1 MADFSQTEVRHLVRF
16 RHTIRRL
23 LRASEEAARLA
34 GLSPHHHQLLLGI
47 AGFTDR
53 PYATIS
59 ELAEFLQ
66 LRHHSVVGLVDR
78 AEAMGLVRRRHNPA
92 NRREVYV
99 SLTGEGSQKLRALAS
114 LHRKELN
121 GMRRSL
127 DILDF
132 ASDHAPKRTKP
143 RPAKKRGRPREPKA

>member
-1 MADFSQTEVRHLVRF
+1 MAEFSQTEVRHLVRF

-34 GLSPHHHQLLLGI
+34 GLSPHQHQLLLGI
-47 AGFTDR
+47 AGFTDK
-53 PYATIS
+53 PYASIS

-78 AEAMGLVRRRHNPA
+78 AEEVGLVRRRHNPT
-92 NRREVYV
+92 NRREVHV
-99 SLTGEGSQKLRALAS
+99 SLTAEGAQKLRALAS
-114 LHRKELN
+114 PHRKELN

-127 DILDF
+127 DILDVV
-132 ASDHAPKRTKP
+132 SRPKSHS
-143 RPAKKRGRPREPKA
+143 AKKRGRPRQRKARSA

>member
-1 MADFSQTEVRHLVRF
+1 MAEFSQMEVRHLVRF

-23 LRASEEAARLA
+23 LRASEDAARLA
-34 GLSPHHHQLLLGI
+34 GLSPHQHQLLLGI

-53 PYATIS
+53 SYATIG

-92 NRREVYV
+92 DRREVYV
-99 SLTGEGSQKLRALAS
+99 SLTGEGSQKLRALAN

-127 DILDF
+127 DILDVVGKPK
-132 ASDHAPKRTKP
+132 SHAAKR
-143 RPAKKRGRPREPKA
+143 RPAPRLRKGRKA

>member
-1 MADFSQTEVRHLVRF
+1 MADFSQTEIRYLARF

-47 AGFTDR
+47 AGFTGK

-78 AEAMGLVRRRHNPA
+78 AEDIGLVRRRHNPN
-92 NRREVYV
+92 NRREVHV
-99 SLTGEGSQKLRALAS
+99 SLTAEGEKRLRALAG

-127 DILDF
+127 DILDV
-132 ASDHAPKRTKP
+132 ASDTGARRGAKP
-143 RPAKKRGRPREPKA
+143 RPARKRGRPRREG